1 MDIQTR
7 KLEFIQDFLKLQ
19 SEEVIAQFEKMLKNA
34 KNLEAGNK
42 IDTFTIEELNNRIS
56 QSENDFKNKKFK
68 TTSELL
74 SKYQ

>member
-1 MDIQTR
+1 M
-7 KLEFIQDFLKLQ
+7 LENVKN
-19 SEEVIAQFEKMLKNA
+19 FEA
-34 KNLEAGNK
+34 ENK
-42 IDTFTIEELNNRIS
+42 IDPFTIEELNNRIS